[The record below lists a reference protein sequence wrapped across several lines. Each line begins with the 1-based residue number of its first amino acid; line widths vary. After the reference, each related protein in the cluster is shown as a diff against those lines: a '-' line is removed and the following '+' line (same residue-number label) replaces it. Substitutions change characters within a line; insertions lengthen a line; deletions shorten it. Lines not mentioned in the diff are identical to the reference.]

1 MLPNPEKNDIER
13 GLLSEKKSLVP
24 LNKIISNKKNLKKIC
39 IAISITLFF
48 LINYIFNCIVNSFEA
63 ITNYSGLESLFSLK
77 NLFIIHPIKY
87 FLFYLLLIIFIA
99 IVNIRLI
106 YLVNVHIKDMNVGQ
120 KGHERW
126 TTTDEIKEQY
136 PSMLLSGSPINGK
149 GGFPVCQYQGLIYFD
164 DSPVNNLILGMT
176 RSGKGEQAIFSMIW
190 TYCNAF
196 EKSSLVIN
204 DPKIELYP
212 ACYETLKKSG
222 YEVYLFNLVEP
233 LKGIGMNFIEG
244 VTTAW
249 KNKQYSHA
257 ESLARAI
264 SELIYHPS
272 RLEGEAKYWASSSA
286 DLYSALILAMVA
298 DTVDEDEKTN
308 AKYILEWRKRQQA
321 YQYLSESEK
330 ELARSDFNRI
340 GNKLSDQLSLPYIP
354 DDINYI
360 PVYEHEKRVT
370 PYAVARFFMDLAS
383 EKIDAAG
390 TTALDV
396 FFSERPSNDM
406 ARIKFFGVQIAADR
420 TKASIYSSMF
430 SPLSIFTDS
439 DVAKMTAH
447 STIQLSDLGFGEKPI
462 ALFLATPDWDT
473 SRHFLVSLLIS
484 QIYSILSNLAAQ
496 RQSQC
501 CTRNV
506 VHILDEFGSMTQL
519 SNIENMVSAGAGKGL
534 LYTFVLQSF
543 AQLDKYKEAGKTIR
557 DNCGNK
563 MYILSADEKTRK
575 DFSSEVGSETITT
588 VNRNGKYLSLNK
600 SITEHYESRPLISAE
615 ELANLAEG
623 ENVIIRFVKRRT
635 LNHEKIRAHPIFNT
649 GETAFRYRYEY
660 LSTVFPSDHTL
671 NDFPFIAQCRSDF
684 DLEDICID
692 TQKIFLQ
699 KKMRREAEIKGEQY
713 YSEYESP
720 ETVQKITALK
730 YSSIILSQL
739 KFFVKDRNV
748 ENLTVSEAIT
758 EIENA
763 ASLGMISKSEKEGIL
778 DLILQEGA
786 DTIWE

>member
-1 MLPNPEKNDIER
+1 MIPDSEKNGIEK
-13 GLLSEKKSLVP
+13 GMLSEKKSLVP
-24 LNKIISNKKNLKKIC
+24 LNKIISDKKNLKKIC
-39 IAISITLFF
+39 IAMSIVLF
-48 LINYIFNCIVNSFEA
+48 LGINYIFNCIVNSFHA
-63 ITNYSGLESLFSLK
+63 ITNYSGLESLFSIK
-77 NLFIIHPIKY
+77 NVFIIHPFKY
-87 FLFYLLLIIFIA
+87 FWFYLLLLIFIA
-99 IVNIRLI
+99 IVNIRLV

-136 PSMLLSGSPINGK
+136 PSMAMLGSPINGK
-149 GGFPVCQYQGLIYFD
+149 GGFPVCQYQGKIYFD
-164 DSPVNNLILGMT
+164 DSAVNNLILGMT

-190 TYCNAF
+190 TYCNALV
-196 EKSSLVIN
+196 KSSLVIN

-222 YEVYLFNLVEP
+222 YEVYLFNLIEP
-233 LKGIGMNFIEG
+233 LKGIGLNFIEDIII
-244 VTTAW
+244 AW

-257 ESLARAI
+257 ESLARSA

-286 DLYSALILAMVA
+286 DLYSALILAIVT
-298 DTVDEDEKTN
+298 DTIKEDEKAN
-308 AKYILEWRKRQQA
+308 AKYLLEWRKRQQA
-321 YQYLSESEK
+321 FQRLSAVEK
-330 ELARSDFNRI
+330 EIARNDFKQI
-340 GNKLSDQLSLPYIP
+340 GDKILDKLSLAFIP
-354 DDINYI
+354 DDENYTPI
-360 PVYEHEKRVT
+360 YENEKRIT
-370 PYAVARFFMDLAS
+370 PYAIARFFMDLAS
-383 EKIDAAG
+383 VKVDSSG
-390 TTALDV
+390 MTALDI
-396 FFSERPSNDM
+396 FFSERPANDM
-406 ARIKFFGVQIAADR
+406 AKIKFFGVQIAADR

-439 DVAKMTAH
+439 DVAKMTSH
-447 STIQLSDLGFGEKPI
+447 STVKLSDLGFGKKPI

-473 SRHFLVSLLIS
+473 SRHFLVSMLIS
-484 QIYSILSNLAAQ
+484 QIYSVLSNLAAQ
-496 RQSQC
+496 RPSQC
-501 CTRNV
+501 CDRNV

-575 DFSSEVGSETITT
+575 DFSSEVGSETVTT

-600 SITEHYESRPLISAE
+600 SMTEHYESRPLISAE

-623 ENVIIRFVKRRT
+623 ENVIVRFVKRRT

-649 GETAFRYRYEY
+649 GETAFKYRYEY
-660 LSTVFPSDHTL
+660 LSEIFPASHTL
-671 NDFPFIAQCRSDF
+671 HDFPFNAQCRSDF

-692 TQKIFLQ
+692 TQNIFLQ
-699 KKMRREAEIKGEQY
+699 KQERREAEKNGTVY
-713 YSEYESP
+713 YSENESP
-720 ETVQKITALK
+720 ETARNIKELK
-730 YSSIILSQL
+730 YSSVILMQL
-739 KFFVKDRNV
+739 KHFVTDRNI

-763 ASLGMISKSEKEGIL
+763 AEAGSITNEERDSIL
-778 DLILQEGA
+778 DLVLQER
-786 DTIWE
+786 T